1 MSGVSPSSPPGSFAA
16 ILALVVAAK
25 VNSLHWPSVS
35 PLATLRRDERDEKR
49 ESARDHKMYFILI
62 IGDLSMGG
70 RTNQYQDDARIDVL
84 HTCTKQA
91 MAGGVNARPGS

>member
-1 MSGVSPSSPPGSFAA
+1 MAAAMSGVSPSSPPGSFAA

-49 ESARDHKMYFILI
+49 ESARDHKMYFIFNNWRFEY
-62 IGDLSMGG
+62 GG
-70 RTNQYQDDARIDVL
+70 ENESIS
-84 HTCTKQA
+84 
-91 MAGGVNARPGS
+91 G